1 MNSTSYIKFDVEV
14 CTLPG
19 GKVEIVKG
27 EETDSKT
34 LFRYVNTMSK
44 HDCSKTLT
52 LMADYYKILVVVLV
66 PSDPPSFE
74 EDSILKR
81 SELQSEF
88 PDPSAI
94 TLKIDFNEAYFTKDC
109 KYLLYNSANNN
120 SNNST
125 NNSTDNSIDYSSD
138 YSSDN
143 CTFDNP
149 IDFRYKPNHVFTRIL
164 K

>member
-1 MNSTSYIKFDVEV
+1 MNSTSYIQFDVEV

-34 LFRYVNTMSK
+34 LFRYVNTMNES
-44 HDCSKTLT
+44 DCSKTLT

-81 SELQSEF
+81 SEQQSEF
-88 PDPSAI
+88 PEKSAI
-94 TLKIDFNEAYFTKDC
+94 TLKIDFHEIDFTKDC
-109 KYLLYNSANNN
+109 KDLLF
-120 SNNST
+120 
-125 NNSTDNSIDYSSD
+125 NSTDNSTVNSTVNKLSD
-138 YSSDN
+138 EF
-143 CTFDNP
+143 C
-149 IDFRYKPNHVFTRIL
+149 YKPNHVFTRIL